1 MSPKNFCC
9 DCGKE
14 ILPES
19 KRCRHCSRLEAERIK
34 RIKREANRVRNFCPG
49 CGKEITKPA
58 KTCMACSRLNKDK
71 YLKISKALKGKYTGK
86 IVSSETR
93 KKLSEAG
100 KGRIFSPET
109 RNKISIKAKA
119 KNKEIRSDEH
129 IRKLVQAN
137 LDNGSF
143 YQTGTIKSQG
153 DYDYIKIS
161 HLNGQRN
168 WYPLH
173 RYLIEKEI
181 GRQLKRT
188 EHVHHIDGN
197 THNNNLDNLVLLT
210 GAQHNKLNYFL
221 GLIGETERATQEKI
235 AKTIKIRFPSL
246 F

>member
-19 KRCRHCSRLEAERIK
+19 KRCRHCSRLEVERIK
-34 RIKREANRVRNFCPG
+34 RIKRESSRIKNFCPG

-58 KTCMACSRLNKDK
+58 KTCMTCSGLNKDK

-86 IVSSETR
+86 VIPPETR

-100 KGRIFSPET
+100 KGKIFSSE
-109 RNKISIKAKA
+109 RKAKMSIGI
-119 KNKEIRSDEH
+119 KNANKRIRTDEH

-137 LDNGSF
+137 LDNSSF

-181 GRQLKRT
+181 KRQLKRS

-197 THNNNLDNLVLLT
+197 THNNNISNLVLMT
-210 GAQHNKLNYFL
+210 NIQHAKLNHFIAL
-221 GLIGETERATQEKI
+221 LNETNGETQEKI
-235 AKTIKIRFPSL
+235 VRTIKIRFPNL